1 MSLINDVISEQ
12 KPVGQIAEGGI
23 WDEWLDYETL
33 HKLINHPLMNAMR
46 QNTVSLSG
54 MRYYL
59 VQHHHYSRNFTRFLC
74 ALISKIDNLEDSQ
87 HLMENLLE
95 ELGIDGDGKVTHAEL
110 FQRSLRAVGG
120 QPNTFP
126 ALEETK
132 NFSAT
137 VMQYCR
143 NDGALNG
150 LAALC
155 LGAEAIVPMIYEPVL
170 SALTSLEVQE
180 EGLEFFR
187 LHIEEDEDHAITMLQ
202 ILNKLTENDEKL
214 VEQVKRIG
222 CNTILLRCKMFDAI
236 YDRIQKDSSEETE
249 SYKVFEENESNV
261 RSYCRTH
268 STIFDVAKNEKI
280 FNNNGEVWIDFLS
293 GAGSLN
299 YGHNNQA
306 IKKEIVDYIERDG
319 ITHSL
324 DLYTTAKKKFI
335 DKFNEVILAPRGY
348 NYKFQFTG
356 PTGTNA
362 VEAALKLA
370 RKVTGRSD
378 VVAFTNAFHGM
389 SLGSLAATARDS
401 KRNAAGVSLNNI
413 IRLPYENFLGEEEDS
428 YNILEKMLL
437 SSGSGLNLPAAI
449 ILETIQGEG
458 GVNVASKQWL
468 KKIEKFAKDNGV
480 LLIIDDVQMG
490 CGRTGKFFSFEDA
503 GIEPDVI
510 CLAKSISGYGLP
522 MALVLLKP
530 ELDIWSPGEHNGT
543 FRGNNLA
550 FIGATKALEYWNDA
564 DFLKSQ
570 KEKSTI
576 IEKKLR
582 EISEDFPEKIA
593 EVRGKGMI
601 WGIELRSPD
610 EVSKIIK
617 ESSLLGLIIE
627 SCGPNN
633 NTVKLLPPL
642 TILEE
647 TLTEG
652 LRLLEKSFHNILI
665 GK

>member
-1 MSLINDVISEQ
+1 VSLINDVISNR
-12 KPVGQIAEGGI
+12 KPVGQITDGGI
-23 WDEWLDYETL
+23 WDEWLDNETL

-46 QNTVSLSG
+46 RNTVSLSG

-126 ALEETK
+126 PLEETK
-132 NFSAT
+132 NFTAT

-143 NDGALNG
+143 NEGALNG

-170 SALTSLEVQE
+170 SALASLEVQE

-187 LHIEEDEDHAITMLQ
+187 LHIEEDEEHAITMLR
-202 ILNKLTENDEKL
+202 ILNKLTKNDEKL

-222 CNTILLRCKMFDAI
+222 SNTILLRCKMFDAI
-236 YDRIQKDSSEETE
+236 YDRIQKDSSVETE
-249 SYKVFEENESNV
+249 SYKVFEEKESNV

-268 STIFDVAKNEKI
+268 STIFDFAKNEKI

-306 IKKEIVDYIERDG
+306 IKKEIIDYIERDG

-335 DKFNEVILAPRGY
+335 HKFNEVILTPRGY

-413 IRLPYENFLGEEEDS
+413 IRLPYENFLGKEEDS

-437 SSGSGLNLPAAI
+437 SSGSGMSLPAAI
-449 ILETIQGEG
+449 ILETVQGEG

-468 KKIEKFAKDNGV
+468 KKIERFAKNNGV

-550 FIGATKALEYWNDA
+550 FIGATKALEYWSDK

-582 EISEDFPEKIA
+582 EISENFPEKIA
-593 EVRGKGMI
+593 GVRGKGMI
-601 WGIELRSPD
+601 WGVELRSPD

-617 ESSLLGLIIE
+617 ESSMLGLIIE

-633 NTVKLLPPL
+633 NTIKLLPPL
-642 TILEE
+642 TIHEE
-647 TLTEG
+647 TLIEG

-665 GK
+665 AK

>member
-1 MSLINDVISEQ
+1 MSLINDVISNR
-12 KPVGQIAEGGI
+12 KPVGQITDGGI

-126 ALEETK
+126 PLEETK

-187 LHIEEDEDHAITMLQ
+187 LHIEEDEDHAITMLK
-202 ILNKLTENDEKL
+202 ILNNLTKNDEKL

-249 SYKVFEENESNV
+249 SYKIFEENESNV

-268 STIFDVAKNEKI
+268 STIFDFAKNEKI
-280 FNNNGEVWIDFLS
+280 FNNNGEAWIDFLS

-299 YGHNNQA
+299 YGHNNPT

-335 DKFNEVILAPRGY
+335 HKFNEVILAPRGY

-370 RKVTGRSD
+370 RKITGRSD

-437 SSGSGLNLPAAI
+437 SSGSGLSLPAAI

-458 GVNVASKQWL
+458 GVNVASEQWL

-550 FIGATKALEYWNDA
+550 FIGAIKALEYWNDS
-564 DFLKSQ
+564 DFLKSL

-576 IEKKLR
+576 IEKKLI

-601 WGIELRSPD
+601 WGVELTSPD

-642 TILEE
+642 TIREE

-665 GK
+665 AK

>member
-1 MSLINDVISEQ
+1 
-12 KPVGQIAEGGI
+12 
-23 WDEWLDYETL
+23 
-33 HKLINHPLMNAMR
+33 
-46 QNTVSLSG
+46 
-54 MRYYL
+54 
-59 VQHHHYSRNFTRFLC
+59 
-74 ALISKIDNLEDSQ
+74 
-87 HLMENLLE
+87 
-95 ELGIDGDGKVTHAEL
+95 
-110 FQRSLRAVGG
+110 
-120 QPNTFP
+120 
-126 ALEETK
+126 
-132 NFSAT
+132 
-137 VMQYCR
+137 
-143 NDGALNG
+143 
-150 LAALC
+150 
-155 LGAEAIVPMIYEPVL
+155 
-170 SALTSLEVQE
+170 
-180 EGLEFFR
+180 
-187 LHIEEDEDHAITMLQ
+187 
-202 ILNKLTENDEKL
+202 
-214 VEQVKRIG
+214 
-222 CNTILLRCKMFDAI
+222 MFDAI

-249 SYKVFEENESNV
+249 SHKVFEENESNV

-280 FNNNGEVWIDFLS
+280 FNNNGEMWIDFLS

-362 VEAALKLA
+362 IEAALKLA

-437 SSGSGLNLPAAI
+437 SSGSGLSLPAAI

-458 GVNVASKQWL
+458 GVNVASEQWL
-468 KKIEKFAKDNGV
+468 KKIEKFAQDNGV

-564 DFLKSQ
+564 DFLKSL

-576 IEKKLR
+576 IEKKLI

-647 TLTEG
+647 TLIEG

>member
-1 MSLINDVISEQ
+1 MSSVNDVISNQ
-12 KPVGQIAEGGI
+12 KMVGQITEGGI
-23 WDEWLDYETL
+23 WDEWLDHETL
-33 HKLINHPLMNAMR
+33 HKLINHPLMNAMK
-46 QNTVSLSG
+46 QNTVSMSG
-54 MRYYL
+54 IRYYL

-120 QPNTFP
+120 QPNTYP

-132 NFSAT
+132 NFAST

-170 SALTSLEVQE
+170 SALTSLEVEE

-187 LHIEEDEDHAITMLQ
+187 LHIEEDEDHAITMLN
-202 ILNKLTENDEKL
+202 ILNKLTNNDEKL
-214 VEQVKRIG
+214 IEQVKRVG

-236 YDRIQKDSSEETE
+236 YERIQKESSEETD
-249 SYKVFEENESNV
+249 SYKIFELHESNV

-268 STIFDVAKNEKI
+268 STIFDVAKNDKLY
-280 FNNNGEVWIDFLS
+280 NNQGEAWIDFLS

-299 YGHNNQA
+299 YGHNNQS
-306 IKKEIVDYIERDG
+306 IKKEILDYIERDG
-319 ITHSL
+319 ITLSL
-324 DLYTTAKKKFI
+324 DLYTSAKRKFI
-335 DKFNEVILAPRGY
+335 DKFNEVVLTPRNY
-348 NYKFQFTG
+348 EYKFQFTG

-370 RKVTGRSD
+370 RKVTGRTE

-389 SLGSLAATARDS
+389 SLGALAATARDF
-401 KRNAAGVSLNNI
+401 KRTAAGVSLNNI
-413 IRLPYENFLGEEEDS
+413 IRLPYDKFLGEEEDS

-468 KKIEKFAKDNGV
+468 NKIEKFCKKNGV

-490 CGRTGKFFSFEDA
+490 CGRTGTFFSFENA
-503 GIEPDVI
+503 GIEPDII

-522 MALVLLKP
+522 MSLVLLKP
-530 ELDIWSPGEHNGT
+530 ELDKWLPAEHNGT

-550 FIGATKALEYWNDA
+550 FIGATKALDYWTDV
-564 DFLKSQ
+564 DFLESLRKKS
-570 KEKSTI
+570 KL
-576 IEKKLR
+576 IENKLMCIAENFSD
-582 EISEDFPEKIA
+582 EIV

-601 WGIELRSPD
+601 WGIECKSPD

-617 ESSLLGLIIE
+617 ESSLLGLVIE
-627 SCGPNN
+627 SCGSNN
-633 NTVKLLPPL
+633 NTVKILPPL

-647 TLTEG
+647 TLIEG
-652 LRLLEKSFHNILI
+652 LRLLEKAFQNILT